1 MIKLFRKIRQKLLA
15 ENKFSKYLLYA
26 IGEIILVVIGI
37 LIALQLNTSKENK
50 EKSDLG
56 YKYLTEMKQEVQSD
70 LFILDSRIRMLKK
83 SIKNQEEAL
92 NTKNIATLPLDS
104 VLMIMDRPNIG
115 GFEISELTFNKM
127 KNLGLTALSNN
138 DSLNSKINAYYNK
151 SLAFFKKAMNF
162 TIEKYHEYSHYLAYV
177 EESIDYSHKDYEF
190 PSLYN
195 QSKPSLDSVNRI
207 NRIKY
212 ITSLK
217 GRNLI
222 LDDLDRKRYAMRTLN
237 LMLER
242 SVTLLKSIYQD
253 LKIKNPQ
260 IDPLP
265 LLPSEID
272 FVEIKVS
279 KELLK
284 TYTGKY
290 LTKSKDTI
298 SIILEDKHLYVGSDD
313 SDTVQIFPYAEDKFF
328 IEDFFGQIEFNKEN
342 GIVISFALDNNGKF
356 DYKKLD

>member
-1 MIKLFRKIRQKLLA
+1 MIKFFRKIRQKLLS
-15 ENKFSKYLLYA
+15 ENKFSKYLIYA
-26 IGEIILVVIGI
+26 IGEIVLVVIGI
-37 LIALQLNTSKENK
+37 LIALQLNTSKENR

-56 YKYLTEMKQEVQSD
+56 YKYLMEMKKEVQSD
-70 LFILDSRIRMLKK
+70 IFTIDNRIRMLDK
-83 SIKNQEEAL
+83 SIKNQEAAL
-92 NTKNIATLPLDS
+92 NTKSITTLPLDS
-104 VLMIMDRPNIG
+104 VLMIMNRPNIG

-138 DSLNSKINAYYNK
+138 DSLNSKINTYYN
-151 SLAFFKKAMNF
+151 SDLAFFKKAINF
-162 TIEKYHEYSHYLAYV
+162 TFEKYDEYSYHLTYV

-195 QSKPSLDSVNRI
+195 QTKQALDSVNRI

-222 LDDLDRKRYAMRTLN
+222 LNDLDHKRYALKVLN
-237 LMLER
+237 LIQEQ
-242 SVTLLKSIYQD
+242 SVTLLKSIFKY
-253 LKIKNPQ
+253 LKVQNPQ
-260 IDPLP
+260 IEPIP

-272 FVEIKVS
+272 FNEIEVS
-279 KELLK
+279 KEKLK
-284 TYTGKY
+284 TYTGNY
-290 LTKSKDTI
+290 LTKLKDTLNV
-298 SIILEDKHLYVGSDD
+298 SLEDKHLYVGTDD

-328 IEDFFGQIEFNKEN
+328 IKDFFGQLEFNREN
-342 GIVISFALDNNGKF
+342 GIIISFTIDNNGKL